1 MSQPTSAPPGILC
14 ALITPFREDGS
25 PDPAALGDVVDF
37 LVDAGVHGLFVLGT
51 TGEGPL
57 LDAAERRGIAEFVV
71 RRVGGRVS
79 VVVHCGAPD
88 TKTTSELAR
97 HAEGIGAGGV
107 ASVIP
112 YYFRSGEA
120 DLDRHFRAVAEA
132 APRLP
137 HYVYE
142 NPDRV
147 GYSAGVGVVSRLV
160 NEVPNIV
167 GVKDTGDSIGKIT
180 DYLSQPGRL
189 IEVYVGNNST
199 IFPALGLGARGAV
212 SAMAN
217 AVPELVV
224 AVYERWREGR
234 ADEARALQFTLAR
247 LTGALAGVPFVGG
260 VKHLM
265 ARRGL
270 PTGLCRAPQRLL
282 NAEEAA
288 VVDQH
293 LAGLGDAVSWMGP
306 AGVSGRLPATPAPT
320 GSS

>member
-1 MSQPTSAPPGILC
+1 MNQPTSAPPGIMC
-14 ALITPFREDGS
+14 ALITPFRQDGS
-25 PDPAALGDVVDF
+25 VDPAELGHVVDF
-37 LVDAGVHGLFVLGT
+37 LVEAGVHGLFVLGT

-57 LDAAERRGIAEFVV
+57 LDAAERRQVAEFVV
-71 RRVGGRVS
+71 RRVGGRVG
-79 VVVHCGAPD
+79 VVIHCGAPD
-88 TKTTSELAR
+88 TKSTSELAG
-97 HAEGIGAGGV
+97 HAERIGADGV
-107 ASVIP
+107 AAVIP
-112 YYFRSGEA
+112 YYFRSGGAE
-120 DLDRHFRAVAEA
+120 LDRHFRAVAEA
-132 APRLP
+132 APSLP

-147 GYSAGVGVVSRLV
+147 GYSAGVGVVARLV

-167 GVKDTGDSIGKIT
+167 GVKDTGDTIGKIT
-180 DYLSQPGRL
+180 DYLSQPGRP

-199 IFPALGLGARGAV
+199 ILPALVLGARGAV

-247 LTGALAGVPFVGG
+247 LTGALAGIPFVGG

-270 PTGLCRAPQRLL
+270 PIGLSRAPLRLL
-282 NAEEAA
+282 NPEEAA
-288 VVDQH
+288 EVDRR
-293 LAGLGDAVSWMGP
+293 LAGLGDVASWMGRT
-306 AGVSGRLPATPAPT
+306 GVSHRQPATPAPT